1 MTKNHA
7 AYSKME
13 SLLKIDFKADWTHES
28 IPTAWELKNIN
39 LTFILS
45 WIYSQRDVFP
55 IMLFCQVESKLLH
68 CRITVWTLKKFIQK
82 IFYSEDEI
90 SYLIFGVFG
99 RKLFFLKWLTA
110 IGRAKREFPVPL
122 IPAISAEST
131 VSVCCTYDIWI
142 DSQYSSEILP
152 EFWVKKSQQ
161 ASEQSDSA
169 AQKSAEPKT
178 SKNLSDSLRQTQILV
193 NSDEKFSVYRYQIL
207 KFSPSN

>member
-1 MTKNHA
+1 M
-7 AYSKME
+7 
-13 SLLKIDFKADWTHES
+13 
-28 IPTAWELKNIN
+28 
-39 LTFILS
+39 
-45 WIYSQRDVFP
+45 YSQRDVFP
-55 IMLFCQVESKLLH
+55 IMLLCQVESKLLH
-68 CRITVWTLKKFIQK
+68 CRITVWTLKDFVYWEKFIQK

-131 VSVCCTYDIWI
+131 VSVCWTYDIWI

-178 SKNLSDSLRQTQILV
+178 SKNLSDSLRKTQILV
-193 NSDEKFSVYRYQIL
+193 NSDEKFSVYRLRIQ
-207 KFSPSN
+207 S